1 MDLCNIIQLAWD
13 TKWIIAGDEANNT
26 VCLAFENGVE
36 VTVKLFFSNPSMYI
50 EYDTSC
56 QLQVLHPPAMVA
68 IEYLP
73 SKH

>member
-1 MDLCNIIQLAWD
+1 MRHTDLMAVGSFFSIKSIFMIMDLCNIIQLAWD

-50 EYDTSC
+50 EYDTS
-56 QLQVLHPPAMVA
+56 
-68 IEYLP
+68 
-73 SKH
+73 